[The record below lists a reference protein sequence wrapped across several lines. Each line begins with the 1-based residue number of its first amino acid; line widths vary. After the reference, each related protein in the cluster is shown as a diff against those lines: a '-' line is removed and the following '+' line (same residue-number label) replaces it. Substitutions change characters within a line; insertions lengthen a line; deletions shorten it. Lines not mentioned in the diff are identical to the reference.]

1 MGAGLSEAPRTE
13 VGHRTLNPGCKGSP
27 WGARKLTL
35 QKHKTSGLK
44 DTYTQFDPL
53 PGQVKTRVLMPE
65 RGKPWAQGHTDL
77 AAESDRAP
85 GCLADQS
92 LGFPWVLDFS
102 TDHRWNLEVTKVPK
116 I

>member
-1 MGAGLSEAPRTE
+1 MAAGLSEAPRTE
-13 VGHRTLNPGCKGSP
+13 VGHCTLNPGCKGSP

-65 RGKPWAQGHTDL
+65 RESHGPRATQTWQQSQTEHQ
-77 AAESDRAP
+77 AAWLTSP
-85 GCLADQS
+85 
-92 LGFPWVLDFS
+92 
-102 TDHRWNLEVTKVPK
+102 
-116 I
+116 